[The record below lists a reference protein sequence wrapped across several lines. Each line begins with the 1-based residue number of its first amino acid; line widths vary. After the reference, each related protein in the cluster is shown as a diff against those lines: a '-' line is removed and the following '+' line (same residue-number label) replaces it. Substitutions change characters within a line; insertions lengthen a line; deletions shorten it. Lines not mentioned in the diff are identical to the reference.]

1 MKAISNLSTKERREY
16 FGYLLIIFLAV
27 AGLLGWLL
35 FYKVSNPFRML
46 TDAEKEI
53 LRQKSFFEQ
62 KQEAAVAKYDSIM
75 QKIEAFRSTPGSAV
89 AKSDIE
95 NEIRVL
101 ESYYDQLPNR
111 DIRSISFEQMA
122 SFLQRYYEDV
132 MVLQKSL
139 GNAQVFQTELNECQA
154 GLDKKSD
161 NLNQIRAAQ
170 RVGQ

>member
-1 MKAISNLSTKERREY
+1 MKGTSHLSTKERREY
-16 FGYLLIIFLAV
+16 FGYLLIIFLV
-27 AGLLGWLL
+27 ITGLLGWLL
-35 FYKVSNPFRML
+35 FYRVSNPFKML

-53 LRQKSFFEQ
+53 LNQKSFFEHR
-62 KQEAAVAKYDSIM
+62 QETAVARYDSIM
-75 QKIEAFRSTPGSAV
+75 KKIDAFRSTPNSAV

-101 ESYYDQLPNR
+101 NSYYDRAPNR

-132 MVLQKSL
+132 MVLQKST
-139 GNAQVFQTELNECQA
+139 GNAQVFQKQLDECRM
-154 GLDKKSD
+154 GLDKNTN

-170 RVGQ
+170 RIGQ